1 MAVNTYEGDI
11 TQYVYHNE
19 NMILAEV
26 RNMLLRMLTA
36 CGYSDWD
43 VIRNNQPTIQ
53 KMQNNTVYFDV
64 VSKRRYGVQGSKQ
77 LKSDG
82 NWYEIGHWFEDWLIQ
97 VAAFKQKNPDTDD
110 ETTTTS
116 IDIITVLQACVNGGG
131 PKSLKDKNNYASW
144 LGVDWLNIIRS
155 TDLREIDYETDSGL
169 MDKFP
174 QFDFELV
181 VEQSLVKENV
191 NVSGVNLITKR
202 V

>member
-1 MAVNTYEGDI
+1 MAVNTYTGDI

-19 NMILAEV
+19 NAIMIEI
-26 RNMLLRMLTA
+26 RNMLLRMLQA
-36 CGYSDWD
+36 CGFSDWE

-64 VSKRRYGVQGSKQ
+64 VSKRRYGVQGAKQ
-77 LKSDG
+77 IQDQGK
-82 NWYEIGHWFEDWLIQ
+82 WYEAAHWFEDWLIQ
-97 VAAFKQKNPDTDD
+97 VAAFKQKDPATDD
-110 ETTTTS
+110 ETTITS
-116 IDIITVLQACVNGGG
+116 IDIITMLQACVNGGG
-131 PKSLKDKNNYASW
+131 PKSLKDSNNYATW
-144 LGVDWLNIIRS
+144 LDVDWLNIIRS

-181 VEQSLVKENV
+181 VEQSLVQDNV
-191 NVSGVNLITKR
+191 EVSGVNLITKR